1 MVYDVRK
8 RERMRIEATKKL
20 FTVDEFYRIIETGIF
35 PEGQRVELID
45 GEIIEMSPIGTRHA
59 GCVNRANT
67 FFTEA
72 FGRNAIV
79 SIQNPLRLSEFTEVL
94 PDVVVFKPRADF
106 YVSERP
112 TPADVFFLVEV
123 ADTTL
128 RYDRNVKVP
137 RYAAAGIAE
146 VWIEDLKGD
155 SLLVYRD
162 PAEKT
167 FKTSLTLHRGDSVSP
182 LAFPAVK
189 FKVEDLLG

>member
-1 MVYDVRK
+1 LVYDVK
-8 RERMRIEATKKL
+8 TRERMRIEATKKL
-20 FTVDEFYRIIETGIF
+20 FTADEFYRISEAGIF
-35 PEGQRVELID
+35 TEGQRVELID

-59 GCVNRANT
+59 VCVNRANT
-67 FFTEA
+67 FLTEA
-72 FGRNAIV
+72 FRRKAIV
-79 SIQNPLRLSEFTEVL
+79 SIQNPLRLGEFTEVL

-106 YVSERP
+106 YASERP
-112 TPADVFFLVEV
+112 TPADVLFLVEV

-155 SLLVYRD
+155 SLLVYHD

>member
-1 MVYDVRK
+1 MVYDVK
-8 RERMRIEATKKL
+8 TRERMRIEATKKL
-20 FTVDEFYRIIETGIF
+20 FTVDEFYRIIEAGIF

-59 GCVNRANT
+59 VCVNRATT
-67 FFTEA
+67 FLTEA
-72 FGRNAIV
+72 FRRKAIV
-79 SIQNPLRLSEFTEVL
+79 SIQNPLRLGEFTEVL
-94 PDVVVFKPRADF
+94 PVVVVFKPRADF
-106 YVSERP
+106 YASERP
-112 TPADVFFLVEV
+112 TPADVLFLVEV